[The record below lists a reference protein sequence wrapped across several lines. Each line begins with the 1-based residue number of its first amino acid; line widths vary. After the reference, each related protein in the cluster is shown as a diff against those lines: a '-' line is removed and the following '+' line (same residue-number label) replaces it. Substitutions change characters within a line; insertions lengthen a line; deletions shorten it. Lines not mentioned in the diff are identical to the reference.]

1 MNNKPELLG
10 LLANIFA
17 VILLLCFIVLGL
29 NRIGIYSLPEP
40 IERLLG
46 TYDNAD
52 GIGKQ
57 DDEIYDSMKFDD
69 SIVEFKS
76 VEIDYGNAMAVLGE
90 LSAAQNYSQQIIV
103 KHYFDNDIRSES
115 MKILRKNGNFDI
127 TISDMNGNK
136 HKHISEQGDVVK
148 IETFDSSKN
157 SFVSEFEKGKFDIS
171 DECGFVLTVEQLLE
185 SQSKL
190 DESAFS
196 INETEDDIYM
206 SIAFDSELYGIKQRM
221 TYSISLGYGI
231 VTDVMCYEGDELVY
245 SMETEVVS
253 KEN

>member
-46 TYDNAD
+46 TYDNKD
-52 GIGKQ
+52 GNGKQ

-76 VEIDYGNAMAVLGE
+76 VEIDSSNAMAVLRE
-90 LSAAQNYSQQIIV
+90 LSAAENYNQQVKV

-115 MKILRKNGNFDI
+115 MKILRKNGSFDI
-127 TISDMNGNK
+127 TISDIYGNK
-136 HKHISEQGDVVK
+136 HKHISEHGDLVR

-185 SQSKL
+185 SESNL

-196 INETEDDIYM
+196 LNETDDDIYM
-206 SIAFDSELYGIKQRM
+206 SITFDSELYGIKQRM

-231 VTDVMCYEGDELVY
+231 VTDVMCYEGDMLVY
-245 SMETEVVS
+245 SMETETIGS
-253 KEN
+253 EI